1 MNEKMTDENATP
13 NELIRAAQAGDQN
26 AFEQLLALYKPLL
39 VSMVHSFRSNPM
51 IPQSEYDDLD
61 QETTLAFYRAVLSFD
76 TTQEEVS
83 FGLYAKICIRNSL
96 ISQSKKILENADI
109 LPLYEKG
116 GVRESD
122 PGRSLIEKESFRV
135 LYDRVRRTLS
145 DYEYRVWNA
154 FLSGRTASEIANDL
168 NTDKK
173 SVQNAIFRIRKKL
186 REVIPKP

>member
-13 NELIRAAQAGDQN
+13 NELIRAAQTGDQN

-61 QETTLAFYRAVLSFD
+61 QETTLAFYRAALSFD

-173 SVQNAIFRIRKKL
+173 PVQNAIFRIRKKL

>member
-13 NELIRAAQAGDQN
+13 NELIRAAQNGDQN

-61 QETTLAFYRAVLSFD
+61 QETTLAFYRAALSFD